1 MNEEHQALNQEESSP
16 DSETLNSGESSAP
29 MESSDGLLSTAE
41 FVAHQESED
50 DGQEEG
56 QGETDT
62 DETDDKTD
70 EKGPIPYNR
79 FQEKVKQLQE
89 LSEKL
94 AEAEKRNAE
103 LEGKTKTEPKQDQKQ
118 DAEKLNFKPMH
129 VMSDDQLQDWLDK
142 SPLEF
147 ISNLA
152 SQIIYE
158 ARRDI
163 MGEIETR
170 NRRSTY
176 QTKLAEFGEKHDG
189 FNDLLNSGKIEDFVR
204 SNPGHDVFS
213 AYYEMTSDKRESS
226 VQEQIDKAVKEAV
239 EKTKQEM
246 QKNIQAKRQLRT
258 IGTGASKPPAQDVE
272 LKDTSALGG
281 LTSALAARL
290 AARRKARAR

>member
-1 MNEEHQALNQEESSP
+1 MTEEHQTLNQEESSS
-16 DSETLNSGESSAP
+16 DSETLNTGDSSTP
-29 MESSDGLLSTAE
+29 METEDGLFSTAE
-41 FVAHQESED
+41 FVDSAPGGD
-50 DGQEEG
+50 DEPEAGQEEPG
-56 QGETDT
+56 TE
-62 DETDDKTD
+62 EAEDKED
-70 EKGPIPYNR
+70 EKGPIPYSR

-89 LSEKL
+89 LSDRFAETEKKL
-94 AEAEKRNAE
+94 SE
-103 LEGKTKTEPKQDQKQ
+103 LEGKTQTTQKQ
-118 DAEKLNFKPMH
+118 TDEKLNFKPMH
-129 VMSDDQLQDWLDK
+129 VMSDDQLQDWFDK

-147 ISNLA
+147 ISNMA
-152 SQIIYE
+152 AQIIHE

-170 NRRSTY
+170 NRKETY
-176 QTKLAEFGEKHDG
+176 QSKLAEFGEKHDG
-189 FNDLLNSGKIEDFVR
+189 FDDLLNSGKIESFVR

-258 IGTGASKPPAQDVE
+258 IGNGASKPPEQDIE

-290 AARRKARAR
+290 AARRKARAG